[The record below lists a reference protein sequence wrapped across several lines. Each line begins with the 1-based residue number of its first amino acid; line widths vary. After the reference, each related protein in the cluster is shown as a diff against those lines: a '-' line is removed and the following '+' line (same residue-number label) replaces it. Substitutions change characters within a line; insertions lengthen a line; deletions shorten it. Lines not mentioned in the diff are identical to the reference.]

1 MNRLFLGLLS
11 VAAIALVV
19 SQAIAN
25 GTNSQANPANA
36 ADNGGVVIIETYTS
50 SSSVVTPAANND
62 MQPLPGDPGVEV
74 APLDSSAS
82 QPVVVEEGVLIQE
95 TEDGE

>member
-11 VAAIALVV
+11 VAAIALIV
-19 SQAIAN
+19 SQSIAN
-25 GTNSQANPANA
+25 GTNSQANLVNA
-36 ADNGGVVIIETYTS
+36 SDNGGVVIETYT

-62 MQPLPGDPGVEV
+62 MQPLPGEPDVEV
-74 APLDSSAS
+74 APLDSSAV

-95 TEDGE
+95 TENDE

>member
-50 SSSVVTPAANND
+50 SSVVTPAANND
-62 MQPLPGDPGVEV
+62 MQPLPGEPGVEV
-74 APLDSSAS
+74 APLDSSAA